1 MLPMC
6 HATRDPPKTDPVRAS
21 DSVLGGGSSKVL
33 AATRTARL
41 RSVAPL
47 GGVKITQLVR
57 ISIFR
62 GSAHLALGRVRYNT
76 PSR

>member
-47 GGVKITQLVR
+47 GGGEDHSVGADIYLPR
-57 ISIFR
+57 
-62 GSAHLALGRVRYNT
+62 LGT
-76 PSR
+76 FGLGEG